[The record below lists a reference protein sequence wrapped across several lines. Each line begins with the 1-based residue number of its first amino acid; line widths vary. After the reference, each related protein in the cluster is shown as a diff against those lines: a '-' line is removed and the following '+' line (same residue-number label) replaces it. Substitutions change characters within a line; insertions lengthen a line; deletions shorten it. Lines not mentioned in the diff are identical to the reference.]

1 MRHHLV
7 LVTLR
12 LFPLIGLLFASSLF
26 AQPPEDSPPSII
38 ESPPPVS
45 ETGSPQEQQDQEQSS
60 ELAPPLREDAITT
73 LQRLRGAVRLSPGR
87 AETRLK
93 LAQGLYRI
101 GDFDAAL
108 DECRAALMLEPDN
121 ADAHLQRGIV
131 LTAKQDWRTAAS
143 ALKES
148 IRLNPDL
155 AHAHY
160 TLGSVLYALGN
171 IQAAVQSYRRTL
183 ELQPDFADARY
194 RLALLLKLSNREQEA
209 TQLMEDAARS
219 GVPAAQ
225 FFLGNAY
232 TSGQGLEK
240 NLSLAVFWWAQAS
253 ALNHRPA
260 IEALAKLRRQALSL
274 KVPERIRKD
283 ALDAFQ
289 TYRRTIWED
298 VLGDQP
304 SDDETLG
311 TRLLKENR
319 TADAVATLIAE
330 TYALSDAAEQAL
342 SELYETGR
350 EPHLAP
356 FDQTILACLET
367 TASDGFLPA
376 KYTVARIY
384 AKGQGVTPDLTKAKA
399 LLKHLPKQDAAAL
412 LREWRLHGP

>member
-1 MRHHLV
+1 MRHQLV

-12 LFPLIGLLFASSLF
+12 MFPLIGLFSACSLF

-45 ETGSPQEQQDQEQSS
+45 ETMPPQEQHDRQHNF
-60 ELAPPLREDAITT
+60 ELLPAVHEDAITT
-73 LQRLRGAVRLSPGR
+73 LHALRDAVHLSPRR

-121 ADAHLQRGIV
+121 ADAHLQLGIV

-143 ALKES
+143 ALQEA
-148 IRLNPDL
+148 IRLSPDQ

-160 TLGSVLYALGN
+160 MLGSVFYALGHVKG
-171 IQAAVQSYRRTL
+171 AVQSYRRTL
-183 ELQPDFADARY
+183 ELQPDFPDARY

-209 TQLMEDAARS
+209 TQLIQDAARD
-219 GVPAAQ
+219 GVLPAQ
-225 FFLGNAY
+225 FFLGNAHK
-232 TSGQGLEK
+232 SGQGVEK

-253 ALNHRPA
+253 ALSYQPA
-260 IEALAKLRRQALSL
+260 TDALAKLRRQALSIT
-274 KVPERIRKD
+274 VPERKRKE

-289 TYRRTIWED
+289 MYRQSLWKD
-298 VLGDQP
+298 VPGDHR

-311 TRLLKENR
+311 TSLLKENR
-319 TADAVATLIAE
+319 TDEAVAALIAE
-330 TYALSDAAEQAL
+330 TYALSDAAQGAL
-342 SELYETGR
+342 SKLYETGG
-350 EPHLAP
+350 EPHLARY
-356 FDQTILACLET
+356 DQSILACLET
-367 TASDGFLPA
+367 VASDGFLSA

-384 AKGQGVTPDLTKAKA
+384 AKGLGVTTNRTKAKT
-399 LLKHLPKQDAAAL
+399 LLKHLPNQEAAAL
-412 LREWRLHGP
+412 LREWSLH

>member
-1 MRHHLV
+1 MRHQLV

-12 LFPLIGLLFASSLF
+12 LFPLIGLFSASSLF

-38 ESPPPVS
+38 ESPPPAP
-45 ETGSPQEQQDQEQSS
+45 ETGSPQEQQDRQRIS

-73 LQRLRGAVRLSPGR
+73 LQTLRGAVRLSPGR
-87 AETRLK
+87 AEARLK

-108 DECRAALMLEPDN
+108 DECRAALMLEADN
-121 ADAHLQRGIV
+121 ADAHLQLGIV

-143 ALKES
+143 ALKEA
-148 IRLNPDL
+148 IRLNQDL

-160 TLGSVLYALGN
+160 TLGSVLYSLGN

-183 ELQPDFADARY
+183 ELQPDFPDARY

-209 TQLMEDAARS
+209 TQLLEEAAGG
-219 GVPAAQ
+219 GVPQAQ

-232 TSGQGLEK
+232 KSGQGVKK
-240 NLSLAVFWWAQAS
+240 NLGLAVFWWTQAS
-253 ALNHRPA
+253 AFNHRPA
-260 IEALAKLRRQALSL
+260 TEALAKLRRQALSPNT
-274 KVPERIRKD
+274 PERMRKE

-298 VLGDQP
+298 VPGDQR

-311 TRLLKENR
+311 TSLLKENR
-319 TADAVATLIAE
+319 TDDAVATLIAE
-330 TYALSDAAEQAL
+330 TYALSDAAQDAL
-342 SELYETGR
+342 AKLYETGR
-350 EPHLAP
+350 EAHPAP
-356 FDQTILACLET
+356 FDPSILTCLET
-367 TASDGFLPA
+367 TANDGFLPA

-384 AKGQGVTPDLTKAKA
+384 AKGLGVTPDMPKAKA
-399 LLKHLPKQDAAAL
+399 LLKHLPKQEAAAL
-412 LREWRLHGP
+412 LREWGLH